1 MYACVKNAQ
10 YFAQQSNFY
19 HFFSV
24 SFFCPNISVLLLK
37 ISFLYN
43 KPVKAKFKNQKSC
56 VARYV
61 QENKS

>member
-1 MYACVKNAQ
+1 MHACVKNAR

-24 SFFCPNISVLLLK
+24 SFFRPYISVLLLK

-43 KPVKAKFKNQKSC
+43 KPVKVKFKYQKSC
-56 VARYV
+56 VVRYV
-61 QENKS
+61 QENK